1 MQRQAPQRPRSALP
15 PRSPLRRCRRRWGRL
30 APGGLIVLALLLF
43 AGCKD
48 PPVAQRATPIA
59 PSAAPAPAAAVRE
72 EPRVI
77 VMLGDSL
84 TAGLGL
90 PEEESYPALIQRRLD
105 EDGYPWRVVN
115 AGVSGDTTAG
125 GLARLDWVLR
135 QRVDV
140 LLVELGANDGL
151 RGLSTTAMRDNLA
164 RIIETAQVRGIRV
177 VLAGMRMPTNYGTI
191 YGGAFEQVYKDLA
204 RTYDVALIPFLLEGV
219 AGRSAL
225 NQGDGIHPNA
235 AGTAKVAEIVWR
247 ALEPIVKADR

>member
-1 MQRQAPQRPRSALP
+1 MSAAREL
-15 PRSPLRRCRRRWGRL
+15 LTVWCG
-30 APGGLIVLALLLF
+30 LALLLLVACKTPP
-43 AGCKD
+43 AGEQ
-48 PPVAQRATPIA
+48 AA
-59 PSAAPAPAAAVRE
+59 PAPAAPAPAAAAATD

-90 PEEESYPALIQRRLD
+90 PEEQSYPALIQRRLD

-151 RGLSTTAMRDNLA
+151 RGLSTSAMRDNLA
-164 RIIETAQVRGIRV
+164 RIIETAQARDIRV
-177 VLAGMRMPTNYGTI
+177 VLAGMRMPTNYGTA
-191 YGGAFEQVYKDLA
+191 YGSDFEAVYAELA
-204 RTYDVALIPFLLEGV
+204 RTYQVALIPFLLEGV
-219 AGRSAL
+219 AARGAL
-225 NQGDGIHPNA
+225 NQADGIHPNA
-235 AGTAKVAEIVWR
+235 AGAAIVADTVWR
-247 ALEPIVKADR
+247 ALQPIVAATR